1 MALISF
7 EKILKI
13 VEVLCKVLLASLGAI
28 GVVNASSDFDE
39 NAE

>member
-13 VEVLCKVLLASLGAI
+13 IEVLCKVLLASLGAI
-28 GVVNASSDFDE
+28 GVVDKVTDKDE
-39 NAE
+39 E